1 MGLQLGPEGKQ
12 LLWIEVG
19 PEDALPQQ
27 PAACGETWEHCSIP
41 TLAEL
46 VWVLAAL
53 QGVAQPRS
61 GQVLSQTNPFTD
73 QAAVCWGAATIHAA
87 SRASWR
93 CPVRMQVLT
102 ALGASLVLI
111 PPDESAL
118 SARCSTRMA
127 GGSSWCSACRSSR
140 LQARCLA

>member
-1 MGLQLGPEGKQ
+1 MDRG
-12 LLWIEVG
+12 G

-27 PAACGETWEHCSIP
+27 PAPCGETWEHCSIP

-73 QAAVCWGAATIHAA
+73 QAAVCWGPPLFTPPAVPPGAA
-87 SRASWR
+87 
-93 CPVRMQVLT
+93 LF
-102 ALGASLVLI
+102 
-111 PPDESAL
+111 
-118 SARCSTRMA
+118 
-127 GGSSWCSACRSSR
+127 ACG
-140 LQARCLA
+140 C